1 VRRVIELVIPP
12 RTEHL
17 ALVRLVVQS
26 TASINRQV
34 PSRRIDDLRLAV
46 SEACANALDAADAT
60 GSDAPVRITI
70 ELDEDLVAVTVTDQ
84 AGGFDVDDLD
94 PIPPATDPRRLRHE
108 RGLGIPLMRSLAD
121 EVTFTRTP
129 TGTTVRLLVHA

>member
-26 TASINRQV
+26 TASVNGQV

>member
-26 TASINRQV
+26 TASVNGQV

-60 GSDAPVRITI
+60 GSDAPVRISI
-70 ELDEDLVAVTVTDQ
+70 ELDEDLVAVTVTDE
-84 AGGFDVDDLD
+84 AGGFDADDLD
-94 PIPPATDPRRLRHE
+94 PIPPVTDPRRLRHE

-121 EVTFTRTP
+121 EVTFTRTS
-129 TGTTVRLLVHA
+129 TGTTVRLLVRA